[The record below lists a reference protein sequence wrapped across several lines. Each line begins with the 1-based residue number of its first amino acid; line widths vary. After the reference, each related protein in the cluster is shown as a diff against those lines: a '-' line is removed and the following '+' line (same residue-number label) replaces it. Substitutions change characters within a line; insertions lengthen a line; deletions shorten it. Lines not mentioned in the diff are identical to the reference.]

1 MEINK
6 LMTTNALLEKERPL
20 HMERYAFTQLII
32 YFTLFLRLSNIEK
45 RHRRAFGQH
54 PIDIQVITSSQ
65 FSFA

>member
-1 MEINK
+1 MEIKK

-32 YFTLFLRLSNIEK
+32 YFSLLGSQILTKASEG
-45 RHRRAFGQH
+45 FGQH
-54 PIDIQVITSSQ
+54 PIDIQVIASSQ